1 MNTLLM
7 GALAA
12 LLIALGMA
20 VFVLVIGSILLL
32 MAKR

>member
-7 GALAA
+7 GVLAA
-12 LLIALGMA
+12 LFIALGMA

>member
-1 MNTLLM
+1 M

-12 LLIALGMA
+12 LLIALGVA
-20 VFVLVIGSILLL
+20 VFVLIIGSILLL

>member
-1 MNTLLM
+1 VNTLLM

-12 LLIALGMA
+12 LLIALGVA

>member
-1 MNTLLM
+1 M

>member
-1 MNTLLM
+1 M

-12 LLIALGMA
+12 LLIALGVA

>member
-12 LLIALGMA
+12 LLIALGAA

>member
-12 LLIALGMA
+12 LLIALGVA

>member
-12 LLIALGMA
+12 LLIALGVA
-20 VFVLVIGSILLL
+20 VFVLIIGSILLL